1 MAIIHALLA
10 LSSVAVVLTAG
21 NVQAHSIPPERPVS
35 FTFSATQIP
44 PVKPMPIGGGKEFV
58 VVNQAMS
65 VSNDAGNRCSKTW
78 VVGASSRACSHS
90 GRKAVRGG

>member
-21 NVQAHSIPPERPVS
+21 NVQAHSIPPEGPVS
-35 FTFSATQIP
+35 VTFTATQIP
-44 PVKPMPIGGGKEFV
+44 PVEPMPIGGGKEFV
-58 VVNQAMS
+58 VVSQAMS
-65 VSNDAGNRCSKTW
+65 ASNDAGNP
-78 VVGASSRACSHS
+78 VVGASSEACSRS

>member
-10 LSSVAVVLTAG
+10 LSSFAVVLTAG
-21 NVQAHSIPPERPVS
+21 TVQAQGLPPERPVS
-35 FTFSATQIP
+35 VTFTATQIP

-58 VVNQAMS
+58 VVNQAIS
-65 VSNDAGNRCSKTW
+65 ASNDAGNPVLKTW
-78 VVGASSRACSHS
+78 VVGASSEACSCS